1 MKKLLITSIMITGIL
16 SLCGCG
22 NTSSSNSNS
31 STATTSTTTTSSE
44 DTSEAAA
51 TTTTA
56 SSYNSSRIF
65 TYNYVHG
72 DEGYFNLL
80 NDMPEFRKKA
90 QSGGS
95 CWAYAAAA
103 SMETSYFL
111 KNGKNYEYKQNSSQK
126 RSS

>member
-1 MKKLLITSIMITGIL
+1 MKKLLITSIMISGIL

-80 NDMPEFRKKA
+80 NDMPVFRKKLR
-90 QSGGS
+90 
-95 CWAYAAAA
+95 AAALA
-103 SMETSYFL
+103 GLMPQPL
-111 KNGKNYEYKQNSSQK
+111 LWRPAISSK
-126 RSS
+126 TAKISK